1 MARDSLAL
9 RLERLTTTAFEFTT
23 FCRRALTAQLFHIP
37 PRKQFLTHAYD
48 AGVGSILLVILL
60 IVFAGMGLSVQ
71 GYAAF
76 IRFGGHDLLGTFVGI
91 GGIRELYPVM
101 SGIIVGAR
109 VGANLAASL
118 ANMQIS
124 EQVEALEVMGIDPM
138 RYLVAPRMW
147 AVTLMVPL
155 LCGFAIVVGLG
166 ASYATAVY
174 QLGLN
179 GGTFLDQVAALTD
192 WTDLAA
198 GLLKGLIFGWLVA
211 IIACFHGY
219 RASKRDGAEGVGV
232 ATNRAI
238 VHASVVCIVAN
249 MLLSALLYT

>member
-1 MARDSLAL
+1 MAQESFAL
-9 RLERLTTTAFEFTT
+9 KIERLITLAIEFIT
-23 FCRRALTAQLFHIP
+23 FFRRSMAAMLFHVP
-37 PRKQFLTHAYD
+37 PRKQFVHHAVD
-48 AGVGSILLVILL
+48 AGVGSVVLVILL

-124 EQVEALEVMGIDPM
+124 EQVEALEVMGLDPM

-155 LCGFAIVVGLG
+155 LCGFAIVIGLG
-166 ASYATAVY
+166 ASWATAVY

-179 GGTFLDQVAALTD
+179 SGTFMDQVAALTT

-198 GLLKGLIFGWLVA
+198 GLLKGLVFGWLVA
-211 IIACFHGY
+211 VIACFHGF

>member
-1 MARDSLAL
+1 LAGESIAVKF
-9 RLERLTTTAFEFTT
+9 ERITSTAFEFLT
-23 FCRRALTAQLFHIP
+23 FLVRALGCQFRHLP
-37 PRKQFLTHAYD
+37 PRSQFVYHALD
-48 AGVGSILLVILL
+48 AGIGSVLLVILL
-60 IVFAGMGLSVQ
+60 IVFAGMGLAVQ

-76 IRFGGHDLLGTFVGI
+76 TRFGGQDLLGTFVGI
-91 GGIRELYPVM
+91 GGIRELYPVL

-166 ASYATAVY
+166 ASYFTAVY

-179 GGTFLDQVAALTD
+179 GGTFLDQVAALTS

-219 RASKRDGAEGVGV
+219 RASKRDGAEGVGI

-249 MLLSALLYT
+249 MIISAFLYT